1 MDKSHKILQNL
12 SLICFKWG
20 NTKILK
26 HSLES
31 KLFKISSKLFKQS
44 GLGVPLCVV
53 LFKVQLK

>member
-12 SLICFKWG
+12 ICFKWG
-20 NTKILK
+20 NIKILK

-31 KLFKISSKLFKQS
+31 KLFKQS
-44 GLGVPLCVV
+44 GLGVSLYVV